1 MPPKSLPPG
10 GKVPSVCEADEGAI
24 IERFLCRAQR
34 PGAPILEVCAGNFA
48 AAAATYFAHGG
59 SSSQSPLH
67 CVSAWRRKLRS
78 FPCSSSSRRTRFAG
92 LRREQRG
99 IGQNAAGDGSDEH
112 FVLIVAYPTPSG
124 PSGHLPLTGGV
135 GPGPPL
141 RGTRTCWI
149 LQYFRR
155 AKSERLFTITSG
167 PLGPGFAKIAAGAVP
182 LLRLAWPSR
191 CLLVHCLR
199 AGLGP
204 APTLKTGGFQIC
216 RRGGCPHPP
225 VPNRVSF
232 LGGPASV
239 RPLREEGTAL
249 VFTRRGGLWP
259 PESLP
264 PSRGK
269 VAREA

>member
-1 MPPKSLPPG
+1 MVRRPG
-10 GKVPSVCEADEGAI
+10 GDL
-24 IERFLCRAQR
+24 LCPWRQSR
-34 PGAPILEVCAGNFA
+34 QN
-48 AAAATYFAHGG
+48 ATGG
-59 SSSQSPLH
+59 
-67 CVSAWRRKLRS
+67 RRRGELRS
-78 FPCSSSSRRTRFAG
+78 PCR
-92 LRREQRG
+92 
-99 IGQNAAGDGSDEH
+99 
-112 FVLIVAYPTPSG
+112 
-124 PSGHLPLTGGV
+124 LT
-135 GPGPPL
+135 PGPPL

-167 PLGPGFAKIAAGAVP
+167 PLGPGFAKITAGAVP
-182 LLRLAWPSR
+182 LLRLALPSR

-204 APTLKTGGFQIC
+204 APALKTGGFQIC

-239 RPLREEGTAL
+239 RPLRKEGTAL
-249 VFTRRGGLWP
+249 VFNRRGGLWP